1 MSAEPRQRE
10 RLPRDPSENLCPRG
24 HEMRLNHVEIP
35 PRRVVRRGGLGG
47 WELGV
52 NYNQW
57 VCDTCGH
64 RGIPLPAA
72 AHIPR

>member
-1 MSAEPRQRE
+1 MSAEPRQQDRRSAGAKE
-10 RLPRDPSENLCPRG
+10 MCPRG
-24 HEMRLNHVEIP
+24 HQMRLNHVEIP
-35 PRRVVRRGGLGG
+35 PRRVIRRGGIGG

-52 NYNQW
+52 SYNQY

-72 AHIPR
+72 G

>member
-1 MSAEPRQRE
+1 M
-10 RLPRDPSENLCPRG
+10 CPRG
-24 HEMRLNHVEIP
+24 HQMRLNHVEIP
-35 PRRVVRRGGLGG
+35 PRRVIRRGGIGG

-52 NYNQW
+52 SYNQY

-72 AHIPR
+72 G